1 MNAPLPTAATAGWRG
16 RLALDYRLSE
26 GRTVAHAAHD
36 GPLRVLQPL
45 HPEGPGI
52 CHHVVLHP
60 PGGVVAGDELLID
73 ARLDGGCH
81 ALITTPGATRFYRSE
96 GATALQQARLGLAPG
111 ARLEWLPLE
120 TIAYSGCRADN
131 RVQFELAGDA
141 EMIGWDL
148 LALGL
153 PASGQPFADGWFR
166 QTLQWPGRWLE
177 SARIAAADA
186 LLLRSAAGWG
196 GHPVL
201 ATAWFASGGPWP
213 VARRDALVEAAREAV
228 AGHVLAPQAGV
239 TSPQPGLVVLRALS
253 PRVEPVMELLVQVRA
268 AWRHAAWSL
277 ADTVPRIW
285 RT

>member
-1 MNAPLPTAATAGWRG
+1 VNALAHESSAAGWRG
-16 RLALDYRLSE
+16 QLTLDYRLAQ
-26 GRTVAHAAHD
+26 GRTIAHTAHD

-60 PGGVVAGDELLID
+60 PGGVVAGDELRID
-73 ARLDGGCH
+73 AHLGPGSH

-96 GATALQQARLGLAPG
+96 GAVALQQAQLRLEAG

-120 TIAYSGCRADN
+120 TIAYSGCQAHN
-131 RVQFELAGDA
+131 RVRFELAGDA

-153 PASGQPFADGWFR
+153 PASQQPYTAGWFR
-166 QTLQWPGRWLE
+166 QTLEWPGRWLE
-177 SARIAAADA
+177 SARIAAEDA
-186 LLLRSAAGWG
+186 VLLRSAAGWA

-201 ATAWFASGGPWP
+201 ATAWFATGAALP
-213 VARRDALVEAAREAV
+213 VARRDALLDVARTTI
-228 AGHVLAPQAGV
+228 AGHALAPRAGV
-239 TSPQPGLVVLRALS
+239 TSPQPGLLVLRVLA
-253 PRVEPVMELLVQVRA
+253 PRVEPAMDLLVRVRA
-268 AWRHAAWSL
+268 AWREQAWGL
-277 ADTVPRIW
+277 AGVAPRIW

>member
-1 MNAPLPTAATAGWRG
+1 MAEPAAAGWRG
-16 RLALDYRLSE
+16 RLSLDYRLAA

-60 PGGVVAGDELLID
+60 PGGVVAGDELLLD
-73 ARLDGGCH
+73 AKLGPGCH

-96 GATALQQARLGLAPG
+96 GPAALQQAQLRLAPG

-120 TIAYSGCRADN
+120 AIAYSGCRAEN
-131 RVQFELAGDA
+131 RVRFELEGDA
-141 EMIGWDL
+141 ETIGWDL

-153 PASGQPFADGWFR
+153 PASGQPFGSGSFR
-166 QTLQWPGRWLE
+166 QVVEWPGRWLE
-177 SARIAAADA
+177 QARIAADDA
-186 LLLRSAAGWG
+186 LLLRSAAGWA

-201 ATAWFASGGPWP
+201 ATAWFATGAALPN
-213 VARRDALVEAAREAV
+213 ARRDALLDAARGV
-228 AGHVLAPQAGV
+228 IAGHALAARAGV
-239 TSPQPGLVVLRALS
+239 TSSQPGLLVLRALS
-253 PRVEPVMELLVQVRA
+253 PRVEPVMELLIQVRA
-268 AWRHAAWSL
+268 AWRREAWGL
-277 ADTVPRIW
+277 DGTAPRIW

>member
-1 MNAPLPTAATAGWRG
+1 MNAPLREGATAGWRG
-16 RLALDYRLSE
+16 RLALDYRVAD

-52 CHHVVLHP
+52 CHHVLLHP
-60 PGGVVAGDELLID
+60 PGGVVAGDELLIE
-73 ARLDGGCH
+73 ARLESGCH
-81 ALITTPGATRFYRSE
+81 ALLTTPGATRFYRSE
-96 GATALQQARLGLAPG
+96 GAIALQQAQLTLAPG

-120 TIAYSGCRADN
+120 TIAYSGCRAHN
-131 RVQFELAGDA
+131 RVRFELAGDA

-153 PASGQPFADGWFR
+153 PASGQPFATGWFH

-177 SARIAAADA
+177 SARIAADDA
-186 LLLRSAAGWG
+186 RLLRSAAGWG

-201 ATAWFASGGPWP
+201 ATAWFATGAALPA
-213 VARRDALVEAAREAV
+213 ARRDVLLDVARDTI
-228 AGHVLAPQAGV
+228 AGHALAACAGA

-268 AWRHAAWSL
+268 AWRQAAWAL
-277 ADTVPRIW
+277 AGMVPRIW

>member
-1 MNAPLPTAATAGWRG
+1 MPETAAAGWRG
-16 RLALDYRLSE
+16 RLSLDYRCAE

-73 ARLDGGCH
+73 AKLGSGCH

-96 GATALQQARLGLAPG
+96 GATARQQAQLKLAAG

-120 TIAYSGCRADN
+120 AIAYSGCRAHN
-131 RVQFELAGDA
+131 RVQFELAGEA

-153 PASGQPFADGWFR
+153 PASGQLFERGWFR

-177 SARIAAADA
+177 HAHVAADDA
-186 LLLRSAAGWG
+186 LLLRCAAGWG

-201 ATAWFASGGPWP
+201 ATAWFATGAGLPT
-213 VARRDALVEAAREAV
+213 ARRQVLLDAARASIS
-228 AGHVLAPQAGV
+228 GHALASRAGV

-268 AWRHAAWSL
+268 AWRREAWAL
-277 ADTVPRIW
+277 DGTAPRIW

>member
-1 MNAPLPTAATAGWRG
+1 VNAPLPESAVAGWRG
-16 RLALDYRLSE
+16 RLSLDYRLAA
-26 GRTVAHAAHD
+26 GRTVAHTAHD

-73 ARLDGGCH
+73 AKLAAGCH

-96 GATALQQARLGLAPG
+96 GATALQQAQLKLEAG

-120 TIAYSGCRADN
+120 TIAYSGCRAQN

-153 PASGQPFADGWFR
+153 PASNQPFAGGWFR
-166 QTLQWPGRWLE
+166 QTLHWPGRWLE
-177 SARIAAADA
+177 SARIAADDA
-186 LLLRSAAGWG
+186 TLLRSAAGWA

-201 ATAWFASGGPWP
+201 ATAWFATGAALPN
-213 VARRDALVEAAREAV
+213 ARRDALLETTRGVIG
-228 AGHVLAPQAGV
+228 GHALASRAGV
-239 TSPQPGLVVLRALS
+239 TSPQPGLLVLRALA
-253 PRVEPVMELLVQVRA
+253 PRVEPVMDLLVQVRA
-268 AWRHAAWSL
+268 AWRHEAWGLDGAA
-277 ADTVPRIW
+277 PRIW